1 MEQLRKKPKAKKIL
15 GGRLCC
21 TNILLI
27 ISQDNIVYK
36 LCYEEMQKYIS
47 YRYPTILEMSAII
60 ELKEAHATLLYLE
73 SILYCQANR
82 IKPSPIVIREKV
94 LPLLYRLMKSSV
106 SIMFFTEQNK
116 DQLTVI
122 INLLEAGLKFCR
134 GTKIQNLRLDT
145 LDSFHIGRKEAIERT
160 IVKDKSELPTMDDI
174 IGQIEAKKALLEAVV
189 DPFLY
194 PEWFAA
200 SGHYPWRCVLLYGPP
215 GTGKTRL
222 SQSIAREMNTRFY
235 QVSSSDLI
243 STWIGQSE
251 KLIREL
257 FDHAL
262 AHDGASVIFIDE
274 IDSLCRVRQITE
286 DDNIRRVK
294 TELFLQLQRLQS
306 SQRSVLLICA
316 TNCPWELDAA
326 FLRRFEKR
334 IFVGLPDA
342 ASRVTL
348 LKKFM
353 NKLTISSNINWN
365 VLETV
370 TDGFSGDDLR
380 RFAREIAFLHFN
392 KFKELYNLNCA
403 ISRSRLAA
411 QIPVTMEDFEQTLQK
426 FCPTFTGI
434 GKIRSEGKDISS
446 QEFWISNSG
455 HRGSTSGYHS
465 MHYLNRLLL
474 ISIICSSSFIN
485 FIHSRQTMYRKNS
498 RILRRL
504 SRLYDW
510 QMDEYGGLHPVIE
523 SINGKEQQPHY
534 PHYHHSAI
542 SVDDK
547 MKRQQTCANDSFI
560 LETILK
566 KYNRH
571 KIPGDSVVVQVEV
584 WVQEITTIS
593 DITSD
598 FQLDIYISEMW
609 LDPALDYS
617 WMQPCKYNLS
627 LNSVLLEKLWT
638 PNSCFINSK
647 TADIHRSP
655 FPNIFLM
662 IYSNGSVWT
671 NYRLK
676 LQGPCIM
683 DLTRFPFDN
692 VTCSLT
698 FESFNYNTDEVQMV
712 WSPLG
717 VSKMREKMELA
728 DYELTGIE
736 NLRKTEPYPAGFWH
750 ELTMRFHFKR
760 RAGWYILQAYL
771 PTYLTICISWISF
784 ALGSKAIPART
795 MLGVNSL
802 LAMTFQFGNIIRNL
816 PRVSY
821 VKAIDVWM
829 LSCMTFVFCSLLE
842 LAWVGYLSREELEAP
857 KSVTT
862 KVLPAVHHDNNS
874 INLPTTTHQD
884 HYETNSVLS
893 RRRPAISEEENALIS
908 LAHGNDYGYIPPG
921 YGLNDHLKA
930 TMASIAGPCG
940 CLQQEPMPNTK
951 SFSSI
956 PTSHDPNELSKQ
968 RERAT
973 QYIDK
978 LSAILFP
985 MLFSV
990 FNIAYWYHYLK
1001 D

>member
-27 ISQDNIVYK
+27 ISQDNIV
-36 LCYEEMQKYIS
+36 
-47 YRYPTILEMSAII
+47 YPTILEMSAII

-326 FLRRFEKR
+326 FLRQFFRKR

-342 ASRVTL
+342 ASR
-348 LKKFM
+348 
-353 NKLTISSNINWN
+353 KLTISSNINWN

-426 FCPTFTGI
+426 FCPTP
-434 GKIRSEGKDISS
+434 
-446 QEFWISNSG
+446 
-455 HRGSTSGYHS
+455 
-465 MHYLNRLLL
+465 NRAATVAGLV
-474 ISIICSSSFIN
+474 IQAIVAAQAATTQCTTSIIVERFENC
-485 FIHSRQTMYRKNS
+485 RQTMYRKNS

-647 TADIHRSP
+647 TADIHR
-655 FPNIFLM
+655 
-662 IYSNGSVWT
+662 
-671 NYRLK
+671 R
-676 LQGPCIM
+676 PCIM

>member
-1 MEQLRKKPKAKKIL
+1 
-15 GGRLCC
+15 
-21 TNILLI
+21 
-27 ISQDNIVYK
+27 
-36 LCYEEMQKYIS
+36 
-47 YRYPTILEMSAII
+47 
-60 ELKEAHATLLYLE
+60 
-73 SILYCQANR
+73 
-82 IKPSPIVIREKV
+82 
-94 LPLLYRLMKSSV
+94 
-106 SIMFFTEQNK
+106 
-116 DQLTVI
+116 
-122 INLLEAGLKFCR
+122 
-134 GTKIQNLRLDT
+134 
-145 LDSFHIGRKEAIERT
+145 
-160 IVKDKSELPTMDDI
+160 
-174 IGQIEAKKALLEAVV
+174 
-189 DPFLY
+189 
-194 PEWFAA
+194 
-200 SGHYPWRCVLLYGPP
+200 
-215 GTGKTRL
+215 
-222 SQSIAREMNTRFY
+222 
-235 QVSSSDLI
+235 
-243 STWIGQSE
+243 
-251 KLIREL
+251 
-257 FDHAL
+257 
-262 AHDGASVIFIDE
+262 
-274 IDSLCRVRQITE
+274 
-286 DDNIRRVK
+286 
-294 TELFLQLQRLQS
+294 
-306 SQRSVLLICA
+306 
-316 TNCPWELDAA
+316 
-326 FLRRFEKR
+326 
-334 IFVGLPDA
+334 
-342 ASRVTL
+342 
-348 LKKFM
+348 
-353 NKLTISSNINWN
+353 
-365 VLETV
+365 
-370 TDGFSGDDLR
+370 
-380 RFAREIAFLHFN
+380 
-392 KFKELYNLNCA
+392 
-403 ISRSRLAA
+403 
-411 QIPVTMEDFEQTLQK
+411 
-426 FCPTFTGI
+426 
-434 GKIRSEGKDISS
+434 
-446 QEFWISNSG
+446 
-455 HRGSTSGYHS
+455 
-465 MHYLNRLLL
+465 
-474 ISIICSSSFIN
+474 
-485 FIHSRQTMYRKNS
+485 MYRKNS

-510 QMDEYGGLHPVIE
+510 QMDEYGGLRPVIE
-523 SINGKEQQPHY
+523 SINGKQEQLQY
-534 PHYHHSAI
+534 PHYHHSAL
-542 SVDDK
+542 SAGDK
-547 MKRQQTCANDSFI
+547 IKREQNCANDSFI

-571 KIPGDSVVVQVEV
+571 KIPGDSVIVQVEV

-676 LQGPCIM
+676 LQGPCTM

-698 FESFNYNTDEVQMV
+698 FESFNYNTDEVQMI

-750 ELTMRFHFKR
+750 ELTMKFHFKR

-842 LAWVGYLSREELEAP
+842 LAWVGYLSREELDPP
-857 KSVTT
+857 KPVAA
-862 KVLPAVHHDNNS
+862 KVSPEV
-874 INLPTTTHQD
+874 HQD
-884 HYETNSVLS
+884 DDSIKLMHQDRYETNSLLP
-893 RRRPAISEEENALIS
+893 RRRLATEEENALIN
-908 LAHGNDYGYIPPG
+908 LARGNDYGYIPPG

-930 TMASIAGPCG
+930 TMASIAGPCS
-940 CLQQEPMPNTK
+940 CLQQEALPNTK
-951 SFSSI
+951 SCSSI
-956 PTSHDPNELSKQ
+956 PVPSYDPASLSKQ
-968 RERAT
+968 REQAT

-985 MLFSV
+985 TLFSV